1 MAKLAAMRYKNYVWP
16 HNPRVYVLD
25 FAREMAV
32 RKIPFG
38 RYRLQDLGPTNRVM
52 RGEGEFVGSGA
63 YEEFKKLASVFYSEG
78 PGTLLHPVWQPSNAY
93 FVSLS
98 LRQEPR
104 ADYVRYSFEFWEQY
118 GTARAGLT
126 EVVDADAG
134 GAPSE
139 PAAEG
144 ASFHTVVKGESLW
157 GIARRYGTGLDDII
171 ALNPQLKNPN
181 LIYPGQ
187 EVRVK

>member
-1 MAKLAAMRYKNYVWP
+1 MAKLAAMRYKTYVWP

-38 RYRLQDLGPTNRVM
+38 RYRLQDLGPTRRVM
-52 RGEGEFVGSGA
+52 RGEGEFVGEGA

-78 PGTLLHPVWQPSNAY
+78 PGTLVHPVWQPASAY

-104 ADYVRYSFEFWEQY
+104 ADYVRYAFEFWEQDALGGGLKVVEREESG
-118 GTARAGLT
+118 GTPQEAP
-126 EVVDADAG
+126 ADG
-134 GAPSE
+134 RV
-139 PAAEG
+139 
-144 ASFHTVVKGESLW
+144 FHTVVKGETLW
-157 GIARRYGTGLDDII
+157 GIARRYGTGLDHII